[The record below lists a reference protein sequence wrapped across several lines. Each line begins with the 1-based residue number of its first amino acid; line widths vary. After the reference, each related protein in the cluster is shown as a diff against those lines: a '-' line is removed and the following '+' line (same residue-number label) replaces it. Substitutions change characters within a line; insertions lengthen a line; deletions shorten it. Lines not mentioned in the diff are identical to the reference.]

1 MAQQAELDADFII
14 VGAGSAGCVMAARL
28 TEDPATRVVLLEA
41 GGEDKNMWIHIP
53 LGYGKTFANPAVNWM
68 FRTEPDASTNG
79 RSIFWPRG
87 KVLGGSSSING
98 MVYIRGQHED
108 FDHWRQLGNAGWS
121 FQDVLPYFRRSEDQ
135 QTFRDDYHGGDG
147 PLAVSDPTYSHPIC
161 DSFIE
166 AAVEAG
172 YPRNKDFNG
181 ASQEGVGYQQ
191 TTTRNGRRCSTA
203 VGYLHPA
210 RKRPNLTVITQ
221 ATTERVL
228 MEGRRA
234 VGVSYSQ
241 GGVSRVVRAKR
252 EVILCAGAIGSPH
265 IMMLSGIGPAA
276 HLTEM
281 GIDPV
286 HHLPGVGQCL
296 QDHYSSAVKLRC
308 NQPITFNDVMMNP
321 LKKLGVGI
329 RYLLHR
335 DGPLTMAAGPVALF
349 ARTRPEL
356 ASPDIK
362 ISISPFSSDNPAAGL
377 HKFSGFTV
385 ITYQLRP
392 DSRGEIKLKSA
403 NPFDAPAMIP
413 NYLTDPNDQRTI
425 VDGLKIARGLLKNP
439 LLSRYVESEY
449 LPGPEVNTDAELLNY
464 ARQYGGTVY
473 HPTSTCRMGPD
484 PMAVVDE
491 QLRVHGMDGLRVVDA
506 SIMPIVASG
515 NTNAPT
521 IMIAEKAVDMIRGR
535 MAAAA

>member
-1 MAQQAELDADFII
+1 M
-14 VGAGSAGCVMAARL
+14 
-28 TEDPATRVVLLEA
+28 
-41 GGEDKNMWIHIP
+41 
-53 LGYGKTFANPAVNWM
+53 
-68 FRTEPDASTNG
+68 
-79 RSIFWPRG
+79 
-87 KVLGGSSSING
+87 
-98 MVYIRGQHED
+98 
-108 FDHWRQLGNAGWS
+108 
-121 FQDVLPYFRRSEDQ
+121 
-135 QTFRDDYHGGDG
+135 
-147 PLAVSDPTYSHPIC
+147 
-161 DSFIE
+161 
-166 AAVEAG
+166 EAG

-349 ARTRPEL
+349 ARTRLEL

-425 VDGLKIARGLLKNP
+425 VDGLKIARDLLKNP